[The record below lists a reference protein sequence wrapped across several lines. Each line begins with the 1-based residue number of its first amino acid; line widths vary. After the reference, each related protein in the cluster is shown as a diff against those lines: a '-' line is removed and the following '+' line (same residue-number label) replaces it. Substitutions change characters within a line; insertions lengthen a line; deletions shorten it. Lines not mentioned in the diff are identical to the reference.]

1 MAGHR
6 EAVQELESARAERQR
21 QYERA
26 TFLENSL
33 KEMREELIRCRG
45 RLEKF
50 AQYNEKLDGLENM
63 GAELD
68 RLRDQERASRERLEQ
83 LAGHNRR
90 LLELKALEDEL
101 IQLKSREKAYREQL
115 ENLAKY
121 EKKLSG
127 LSALEGELVRLR
139 AKEKEYR
146 DRINEHIT
154 SANLRA
160 RQILDA
166 ARQKAE
172 EIAGD
177 AIAVAR
183 DYRQYEQAVRA
194 MRNVVEGYGNRYL
207 IPGQSLLDELAEL
220 YGHTEAGRELKRA
233 RDQVR
238 QMVENRSAAECDY
251 VEAGRRDTAIDF
263 VVDAFNGKVDTIL
276 SRARKDNY
284 GKLRQEI
291 LDAFTLVNFNG
302 KAFRSARITDEYL
315 NLRLDEL
322 KWACAAYEVKA
333 REMEEQRQL
342 REKMRD
348 EERARKEYEKAL
360 RDAAKEEGM
369 LKKALEKAQE
379 QLAAASE
386 AQKANYEAKL
396 RDLEQKL
403 KEAEE
408 KRQRSLSMA
417 QQTKRGH
424 VYIISNIGSFGEGVY
439 KIGMTR
445 RLEPLDRVK
454 ELSDA
459 SVPFDF
465 DVHALIES
473 DDAPSLETALHKHFV
488 LNRVNKVNHRREFF
502 RTSVEDVKRQIQD
515 LGLQAH
521 WTLAAEARQ
530 YYETLAIEKA
540 IAEDPEAR
548 EAWIKRQYILESDEL
563 AEILSG
569 NDLDDAEES
578 SNN

>member
-1 MAGHR
+1 MVFLLLFVAAAGLGVGCYLLR
-6 EAVQELESARAERQR
+6 GKLQVLRAEHQKTLGEMEAARLEMENLRTRASALEKALQEVR
-21 QYERA
+21 ERA
-26 TFLENSL
+26 EKYRERLERLAKYDRQLGSLDALEGELDKL
-33 KEMREELIRCRG
+33 KEEER
-45 RLEKF
+45 KF
-50 AQYNEKLDGLENM
+50 
-63 GAELD
+63 
-68 RLRDQERASRERLEQ
+68 RERLEQ
-83 LAGHNRR
+83 LVVHERKLAG
-90 LLELKALEDEL
+90 LE
-101 IQLKSREKAYREQL
+101 
-115 ENLAKY
+115 
-121 EKKLSG
+121 
-127 LSALEGELVRLR
+127 ALEGELARLK

-160 RQILDA
+160 RQILEA

-172 EIAGD
+172 ETAGD
-177 AIAVAR
+177 AVNVAR

-194 MRNVVEGYGNRYL
+194 MRNIVEGYGNRYL

-251 VEAGRRDTAIDF
+251 VEASRRDTAIDF

-291 LDAFTLVNFNG
+291 LDAFTVVNFNG
-302 KAFRSARITDEYL
+302 KAFRSARITEEYL
-315 NLRLDEL
+315 NMRLDEL
-322 KWACAAYEVKA
+322 KWASAAYEVKA

-369 LKKALEKAQE
+369 LTKALEKAQE

-386 AQKANYEAKL
+386 TQREEYEAKL
-396 RDLEQKL
+396 RDLEQRL
-403 KEAEE
+403 REAEE
-408 KRQRSLSMA
+408 KRQRTLSMA

-424 VYIISNIGSFGEGVY
+424 VYVISNIGSFGEGVY

-473 DDAPSLETALHKHFV
+473 EDAPTLETALHKHFV
-488 LNRVNKVNHRREFF
+488 LDRLNKVNHRREFF
-502 RTSVEDVKRQIQD
+502 RTTAAEVKRQIEG
-515 LGLQAH
+515 LGLQAQ

-530 YYETLAIEKA
+530 YYETLAIEKV

-548 EAWIKRQYILESDEL
+548 EAWIKRQYVLESHEL
-563 AEILSG
+563 TEVLSG
-569 NDLDDAEES
+569 KDVEDTEES
-578 SNN
+578 SSN